1 MGQIRRRGGVY
12 WIRYYD
18 TNGQRHEESARTDK
32 FEQARSLLRQREGD
46 VEKGL
51 PVSARIGRLCLAD
64 AAKQLVTD
72 YRING
77 RHSLDDVERHVARL
91 TGWFGSKRRLAS
103 ITSADI
109 SAYVEQRQS
118 QEAANATI
126 NRELAALRRMFR
138 LAVGKF
144 ASRPEIKLLR
154 ENNTRQGF
162 FEKDQIA
169 AVLRHLSPPLQ
180 AVLTFAF
187 YTGWRKTE
195 ILTLEWSRV
204 DRQAGIVRL
213 DPGQTKNGEAREF
226 TFREVVDVQAM
237 FDRQWAEHLRLK
249 KAGRIVP
256 LVFHRDG
263 KPITSFR
270 KALARACEAAGC
282 PGRLLH
288 DCRRSAVRN
297 LVRAG
302 VPDVVVQRLTGH
314 RTRSVFDR
322 YNITSEAD
330 RAEAGRRLQAFTGTI
345 SGTIEG
351 SDEEAELLSP
361 ARRSL

>member
-1 MGQIRRRGGVY
+1 MGQIRKRGGVW

-18 TNGQRHEESARTDK
+18 GNGQRQEESARSDK
-32 FEQARSLLRQREGD
+32 YEKARSLLRQREGD

-51 PVSARIGRLCLAD
+51 PVSAQIGRLRLAD
-64 AAKQLVTD
+64 AAKDLVTD

-77 RHSLDDVERHVARL
+77 RRSVDDVERHVAKL
-91 TGWFGSKRRLAS
+91 TDWFGTRRRIAS
-103 ITSADI
+103 ITSADT
-109 SAYVEQRQS
+109 SVYAEYRQK
-118 QEAANATI
+118 QDAANATI

-138 LAVGKF
+138 LAVRAGKL
-144 ASRPEIKLLR
+144 ATRPEITMLS

-162 FEKDQIA
+162 FEKEQIA
-169 AVLRHLSPPLQ
+169 AVLRHLSAPLQ
-180 AVLTFAF
+180 AVMTFAF

-195 ILTLEWSRV
+195 ILTLDWTRV

-213 DPGQTKNGEAREF
+213 EPGTTKNGEARDF
-226 TFREVVDVQAM
+226 TYRDVADVKAVI
-237 FDRQWAEHLRLK
+237 DRQWAEHVRLR
-249 KAGRIVP
+249 KADRIVP

-270 KALARACEAAGC
+270 KALAKACAAAGC

-297 LVRAG
+297 FVRAG

-330 RAEAGRRLQAFTGTI
+330 RAEAARRLQAFTGTI
-345 SGTIEG
+345 TGTIG
-351 SDEEAELLSP
+351 DPDEDAETAKAS
-361 ARRSL
+361 A